1 MPQGLKPRQKI
12 FDIVD
17 LPQKE
22 RNFADLCEIICVCQF
37 FVVLLQRKS
46 LTNRIMAQET
56 LDSLIQVMF
65 TLSLSEQEKV
75 IERMQANVRRL
86 NREAVTPYTM
96 EEIDARLDESERD
109 IEEGRYYST
118 EEVFHP
124 QFAEAV

>member
-1 MPQGLKPRQKI
+1 
-12 FDIVD
+12 
-17 LPQKE
+17 
-22 RNFADLCEIICVCQF
+22 
-37 FVVLLQRKS
+37 
-46 LTNRIMAQET
+46 MAQET

-96 EEIDARLDESERD
+96 EEIDARLDESELD